1 MSSQHSYDEGFA
13 YLENQEFEK
22 AEKFF
27 ADALAYR
34 PSNKTALICHARA
47 VGLKGDSKRA
57 LQLMQ
62 DLRADFSDDYEVGL
76 NYSEALMWNGKYEE
90 AKIEYQKLINIDS
103 TNFVANYGFA
113 NANSALE
120 EYDLAIEYNQRAI
133 DIDSTNASA
142 KNARM
147 YILLGNAYSLMQRRQ
162 FEKSE
167 MWIDTITKYYPT
179 NPNAIEILE
188 QINSKKTSHIAL
200 NYYQSSDG
208 IGNEAQGLVASS
220 QAYVSP
226 RLDAIVSFHDRT
238 ATLRGTPMNTKQ
250 RIVDV
255 GGIYHASKKID
266 IKAGVGVNAIND
278 KFENVKNSNLISNV
292 SLRYQI
298 GSRQFAEL
306 KYNSEAYNYS
316 VPILSEQILLNHYSI
331 VHHIS
336 FPSSIGNY
344 SNAILT
350 KQTDGNQRLLIF
362 NSLYY
367 DFGKHPLKVGL
378 NYTLIRNKFR
388 RDELYF
394 SPLSFRSVE
403 TFLMFENSAKKQKF
417 QYNINGAIGL
427 QKDGKLENLVTKRVE
442 LTAKYPITNHL
453 ILGIKYLAGNI
464 TEGFNSGSYT
474 FNQVGITLVYK
485 L

>member
-1 MSSQHSYDEGFA
+1 MYDEGFTF
-13 YLENQEFEK
+13 LEDQEYKK

-27 ADALAYR
+27 ADALALR
-34 PSNKTALICHARA
+34 PTNKTAMICHARA
-47 VGLKGDSKRA
+47 VGLSGNSKRA
-57 LQLMQ
+57 LQLMK
-62 DLRADFSDDYEVGL
+62 DLKFLFSDDYEVGL
-76 NYSEALMWNGKYEE
+76 NYAEALMWDKDFENAYIVYED
-90 AKIEYQKLINIDS
+90 LIKKDS

-120 EYDLAIEYNQRAI
+120 NYELAIDYNQRAI

-142 KNARM
+142 KNARK
-147 YILLGNAYSLMQRRQ
+147 YILLGNAYKLMQHRK
-162 FEKSE
+162 FAESE
-167 MWIDTITKYYPT
+167 MWIDTIGKYYPE
-179 NPNAIEILE
+179 NPNAIEILD
-188 QINSKKTSHIAL
+188 QIKSKKTSHIAL
-200 NYYQSSDG
+200 NYYRSGDG
-208 IGNEAQGLVASS
+208 IGNKAEGMVVSS
-220 QAYVSP
+220 QVYVHP
-226 RLDAIVSFHDRT
+226 KFDALVTFHDRT
-238 ATLRGTPMNTKQ
+238 ATLDGTATNTKQ
-250 RIVDV
+250 RIFDI
-255 GGIYHASKKID
+255 GGIYHLSKEID
-266 IKAGVGVNAIND
+266 LQAGLGINAIND

-292 SLRYQI
+292 SFRYQI
-298 GSRQFAEL
+298 GPRQFAQV

-316 VPILSEQILLNHYSI
+316 VPILSEQILLHHYSI

-344 SNAILT
+344 TNAILT

-362 NSLYY
+362 NSAYY
-367 DFGKHPLKVGL
+367 DFGEHPLKVGL

-388 RDELYF
+388 RDVLYF

-427 QKDGKLENLVTKRVE
+427 QKDGNLENLVTKRVE
-442 LTAKYPITNHL
+442 VTAKYPVTQHL

-474 FNQVGITLVYK
+474 FNQVGITLVYN